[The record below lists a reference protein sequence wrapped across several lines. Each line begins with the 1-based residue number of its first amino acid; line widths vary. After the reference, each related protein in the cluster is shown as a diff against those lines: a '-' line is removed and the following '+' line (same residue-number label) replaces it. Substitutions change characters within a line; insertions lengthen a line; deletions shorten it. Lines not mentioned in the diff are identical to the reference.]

1 MASQLH
7 VGAAVRNITPGL
19 GVHMQGYFED
29 RPATD
34 IHDDL
39 YAKAIVVQNDAVAMA
54 FVVCDLIGCYG
65 RDLDVARARAS
76 ELTGIPGDRIL
87 ISCTHTHYGPNTLQL
102 AHLPHEAE
110 YTAWAMQRIGE
121 AVKLAQNRLAPA
133 RLGYASGS
141 CPEEVHNRRWW
152 MKDGSVRMCPGY
164 LHPDRVK
171 PAGPAD
177 PEVGIAVFVR
187 QDDERPIGAL
197 CNYPLH
203 YVGTPAGTVLS
214 ANYFGAFC
222 RALERLA
229 GQPFVAVM
237 ANGCC
242 GNINNVDI
250 TRPAPPMPE
259 PFYQVERV
267 ANVVAARA
275 YAAWQQIRAYDP
287 APTLSCVRDAVPF
300 ERRQYSA
307 ADEAKARVDL
317 ERRGAMPL
325 VEWAYALE
333 TVKIAELPV
342 SRPVPVSAWRLGDLG
357 LVGLPGEMFVEYGL
371 QIKAG
376 SPFAQT
382 MVVELADDF
391 LGYCP
396 TDAALQEGGY
406 ETRLCRW
413 AMAAAGTEGRM
424 VSAGARLL
432 TQLHTAGA

>member
-1 MASQLH
+1 MASQLR
-7 VGAAVRNITPGL
+7 VGAAVRNISPGL

-29 RPATD
+29 RQATD
-34 IHDDL
+34 LQDDL
-39 YAKAIVVQNDAVAMA
+39 CAKAIVVQNDDIAIA

-102 AHLPHEAE
+102 AHLPYEAE

-121 AVKLAQNRLAPA
+121 AVKLAQNRLEPA
-133 RLGYASGS
+133 RLGHASGS

-171 PAGPAD
+171 PAGPTD
-177 PEVGIAVFVR
+177 PEVGIAVFLR
-187 QDDERPIGAL
+187 RDDERPIAAL

-214 ANYFGAFC
+214 ANYFGAFL
-222 RALERLA
+222 RAWNA
-229 GQPFVAVM
+229 GWTAVVAASWPTAV
-237 ANGCC
+237 AALSLTPY
-242 GNINNVDI
+242 I
-250 TRPAPPMPE
+250 PSAPPMPE

-287 APTLSCVRDAVPF
+287 APVLACTREAVPF

-307 ADEAKARVDL
+307 ADEAKARVDV
-317 ERRGAMPL
+317 ERRGAIPP

-333 TVKIAELPV
+333 TLKIAELPV

-376 SPFAQT
+376 SPLART

-396 TDAALQEGGY
+396 TDAALREGGY

-424 VSAGARLL
+424 VSAGVRLL
-432 TQLHTAGA
+432 KQLHAVSA